1 MIYTRNLQ
9 VFSALFNEDS
19 DAVQTACES
28 ANQGNQC
35 AINVCKTE
43 MVFTIKI
50 ASSISVGKTDPKLKH
65 ENGFNP
71 LENDNCPIKTG
82 GVASERSCCGNYPS
96 RFPFKNY
103 GGVHECCGSKTYDET
118 VLECCDESNSVLKFI
133 GAC

>member
-50 ASSISVGKTDPKLKH
+50 ASSISVGKTDPKLK
-65 ENGFNP
+65 P
-71 LENDNCPIKTG
+71 QTLEQDTRPFVPVRLCSHLSPT
-82 GVASERSCCGNYPS
+82 SSCQ
-96 RFPFKNY
+96 
-103 GGVHECCGSKTYDET
+103 
-118 VLECCDESNSVLKFI
+118 
-133 GAC
+133 